1 MDDEEPIQK
10 LAGRMLQR
18 MGLEVHSAMDG
29 AEAVEKFK
37 TALEEKRPFDLVVL
51 DLTVPGKMGGREA
64 IGILR
69 DLDPGVKAI
78 VSSGYSSDPIVADY
92 TRFGFAG
99 MVAKPYQVADFARV
113 VRQVLGAPPPPAAS

>member
-1 MDDEEPIQK
+1 
-10 LAGRMLQR
+10 
-18 MGLEVHSAMDG
+18 
-29 AEAVEKFK
+29 
-37 TALEEKRPFDLVVL
+37 
-51 DLTVPGKMGGREA
+51 
-64 IGILR
+64 
-69 DLDPGVKAI
+69 VKAI